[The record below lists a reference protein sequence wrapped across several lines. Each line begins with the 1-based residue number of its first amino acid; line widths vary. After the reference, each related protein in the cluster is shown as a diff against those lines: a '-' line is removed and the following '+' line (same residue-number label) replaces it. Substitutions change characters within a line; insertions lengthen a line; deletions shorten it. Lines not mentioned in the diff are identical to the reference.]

1 MEQSTLPE
9 LYRGFVRTSCS
20 SSNLIEQNGDFL
32 AGLCVGK
39 LIPAIAEK
47 FENSTTKFILLPH
60 NLPVVR
66 FVDGLSTMDLNCKCL
81 EN

>member
-9 LYRGFVRTSCS
+9 VYRGFVRTNCL
-20 SSNLIEQNGDFL
+20 SNSMQENEDFL

-47 FENSTTKFILLPH
+47 FENSTTKFVLLPH
-60 NLPVVR
+60 NLPIVR
-66 FVDGLSTMDLNCKCL
+66 FLDGLSTMELHCNL
-81 EN
+81 FFYI